1 MGLDGKVVLVTGG
14 VKGIGKGCARV
25 LGKHGARIAVVDL
38 DPAAGPLTVKEIEAR
53 LVATRGSLV

>member
-1 MGLDGKVVLVTGG
+1 MSLDGEVVLVTGSA
-14 VKGIGKGCARV
+14 KGNGNGCAQV

-53 LVATRGSLV
+53 LVATRCSLV